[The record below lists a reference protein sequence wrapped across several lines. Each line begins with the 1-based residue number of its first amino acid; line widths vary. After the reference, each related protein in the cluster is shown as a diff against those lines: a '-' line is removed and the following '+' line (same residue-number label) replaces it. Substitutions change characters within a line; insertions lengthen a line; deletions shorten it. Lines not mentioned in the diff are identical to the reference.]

1 MESVGSL
8 CVRVGVCMQQS
19 VCLVLVVV
27 VAVVVDVVT
36 IIVKFLTTSFNYRD
50 LRDEDMACREAV
62 MVENNGSRR
71 AGFWENKISSRCFWQ
86 SVIEV
91 DYKTAVL
98 CQRLFILLKAIF
110 WKMQGFLGLYHS
122 GLSRVDI

>member
-1 MESVGSL
+1 MWL
-8 CVRVGVCMQQS
+8 
-19 VCLVLVVV
+19 LLLL
-27 VAVVVDVVT
+27 
-36 IIVKFLTTSFNYRD
+36 IKFLTTSFNYRD
-50 LRDEDMACREAV
+50 LRDEDVACREAI

-71 AGFWENKISSRCFWQ
+71 AGFLDNKISSKCFWQ

-91 DYKTAVL
+91 DYKIAVL